1 MARDFDGTN
10 DNLSSADNAVAGVN
24 LSSVQTISIGFWTIF
39 DTQPAANNYMVAL
52 NAANSSG
59 QGRTSIVALVPGT
72 AGFRIR
78 FGVDWSTTD
87 GTWRTDDLALD
98 TRQHYVVTYD
108 AGSTTNDPVLYVNG
122 ASVSVT
128 QIANP
133 AGTLTGGEDTLRV
146 GEDAAG
152 AQDLNGILQHVTIEG
167 GTIWSAAQV
176 NRAMWWGRPNGGMDV
191 YHPLVTSK
199 LADEGAAAETLTAN
213 GTTGVSFPTPVV
225 RPGSAMMGMDIG
237 W

>member
-10 DNLSSADNAVAGVN
+10 DNLSSADNAISGIN
-24 LSSVQTISIGFWTIF
+24 LTTVQFLSLAVWTIF

-52 NAANSSG
+52 NAANSAG
-59 QGRTSIVALVPGT
+59 QGRTSVVALVPGT
-72 AGFRIR
+72 AGFRVR
-78 FGVDWSTTD
+78 FGVDWTTTD
-87 GTWRTDDLALD
+87 GTWRTDDLALN

-108 AGSTTNDPVLYVNG
+108 AGSTTNDPVVYVNG
-122 ASVSVT
+122 ASVSIT

-133 AGTLTGGEDTLRV
+133 AGTLTGGEDTLRM

-152 AQDLNGILQHVTIEG
+152 AQDLNGTLQHLAIEG

-176 NRAMWWGRPNGGMDV
+176 NRAMWWGRPGGGLDV
-191 YHPLVTSK
+191 YHPLVTDK
-199 LADEGAAAETLTAN
+199 LADEGSSAETLTAS
-213 GTTGVSFPTPVV
+213 GTTVVAFTTPVV
-225 RPGSAMMGMDIG
+225 RPGSAMMGMGIG